1 MKTASLLTV
10 FASALLLFGCG
21 SNSKVIEQSGDS
33 NALAAAQV
41 YKIAT
46 VNFKWAPPK
55 DWEVTGEDWKKRS
68 EELSDT
74 FRQEFK
80 EEAHKQ
86 ADILKMDDKPTSGVL
101 VTCNVINMDRG
112 GWGGTGN
119 ATAEVEMKDIASGK
133 VLYKAKIEGNSR
145 NAGYAGNT
153 HWGRLKYSMINI
165 ARVAAEAAHKGFK

>member
-1 MKTASLLTV
+1 MKTTGSLLI
-10 FASALLLFGCG
+10 AACALLLFGCG
-21 SNSKVIEQSGDS
+21 TNSKVIEQSGDS
-33 NALAAAQV
+33 AALAAAKI
-41 YKIAT
+41 YKIT
-46 VNFKWAPPK
+46 PVSFKWAPPK

-86 ADILKMDDKPTSGVL
+86 ADILKMDDKPDKGVL
-101 VTCNVINMDRG
+101 VTCTVINMDRG

-133 VLYKAKIEGNSR
+133 VIYKAKIEGNSR
-145 NAGYAGNT
+145 NAGYEGNT

-165 ARVAAEAAHKGFK
+165 ARVAAEAAQKGFK